1 MRLRRSSLAGSRRR
15 ARERAAPGP
24 LRDALAVPLPDTDV
38 PTDQLPLL
46 AVDIETTGLD
56 AEHDRV
62 LSIGWVPVD
71 GRDIVLAGA
80 RYRIVQPDGDEP
92 VGPSATVHRLTDD
105 DVAAGIPL
113 ADAVADLLADLAGR
127 VLLAHF
133 ARIET
138 ECLGRACDRLGGAGM
153 PGPVADR
160 LQLQHRLVTTA
171 WQPDPPAGAL
181 RLWTA
186 RERYGL
192 PHTGPH
198 HALAD
203 ALACAELYLGQ
214 TAELGHGRPMPLRRI
229 AAQSR

>member
-1 MRLRRSSLAGSRRR
+1 MRLRRSSLAGPRRR

-24 LRDALAVPLPDTDV
+24 LRDALAVPLPHADTL
-38 PTDQLPLL
+38 TDRLPLL

-56 AEHDRV
+56 AEQDRV

-80 RYRIVQPDGDEP
+80 RYRIVRPDGDDP
-92 VGPSATVHRLTDD
+92 VGPSATVHKLTDD

-127 VLLAHF
+127 VLLVHF
-133 ARIET
+133 GRIET
-138 ECLGRACDRLGGAGM
+138 EFLGRACERLWGAGM
-153 PGPVADR
+153 PWPVVDT

-192 PHTGPH
+192 PHNGPH

-203 ALACAELYLGQ
+203 ALACAELFLAQ
-214 TAELGHGRPMPLRRI
+214 TAELGHGRPLPLRRLL
-229 AAQSR
+229 SR